1 MNLGAVLVVVPVVGL
16 QRLLP
21 PVGVGHGRP
30 VHLYIYLD
38 IFRYLDIICRY
49 IYVDNVCRYLFTQ
62 EKVPSFR
69 KSVSPIHAPDYTPK
83 INYKEYVSKMD
94 DAL

>member
-38 IFRYLDIICRY
+38 IFRYLDIICRF
-49 IYVDNVCRYLFTQ
+49 IYVDKIQLPKRRCLRS
-62 EKVPSFR
+62 ESPSVR
-69 KSVSPIHAPDYTPK
+69 SRPLI
-83 INYKEYVSKMD
+83 IM
-94 DAL
+94 